1 MIRRNRVPK
10 RSCNAFVA
18 TRFLLVC
25 LPTLQIYEKK
35 ATVAELHYCSHSTGS
50 QSGKLVSMDYTNI
63 IELMDQHFA
72 SHSTEKKIPGA
83 AYGLIKDGKL
93 IHAKGFGETV
103 LDSNSC
109 PDKSSVF
116 RIASMTKSFTATA
129 ILLLRDAGKLRLDDD
144 ITIYLPW
151 TDSIG
156 IPDFGHVI
164 TIRDLLTM
172 NAGFPTDDPWGDRQE
187 SLEIDSFDDLVSQGL
202 SFTRAP
208 RMGFEYSNLGY
219 ALLGRIIS
227 VTSGMDY
234 LDFVKSAIHQPL
246 KMSSSTFHQSEVASE
261 QFVQGYA
268 EFASGFV
275 PEPLTV
281 PGAFSAMGGL
291 LSNVEDLAKWV
302 AGFQSAWK
310 ETSDHPLQKWSRREM
325 QEPQRHARTAAFTDP
340 HTDQIK
346 SITTSYGYGL
356 LVDDDSLLGRFVS
369 HSGGYPGFGS
379 HMRWHPESGWGIV
392 ALGNR
397 TYAPMMPAASEA
409 MNIIIRDHV
418 KAPVISE
425 SLLWPD
431 TAAAM
436 SAVEELLV
444 SGNQSIADDW
454 FAVNMDLDQPRSE
467 RMAALAGVV
476 GNGAKI
482 SRVSESLKSTT
493 PAHAK
498 WQVTSDAGLLE
509 IEILLTPTKPPKIQ
523 TIKVAKVPS

>member
-1 MIRRNRVPK
+1 
-10 RSCNAFVA
+10 
-18 TRFLLVC
+18 
-25 LPTLQIYEKK
+25 
-35 ATVAELHYCSHSTGS
+35 
-50 QSGKLVSMDYTNI
+50 MDYKNI

-72 SHSTEKKIPGA
+72 SHLTEKKIPGV

-93 IHAKGFGETV
+93 IHSKGFGETV
-103 LDSNSC
+103 LDTNTC

-156 IPDFGHVI
+156 IPESGHVI

-187 SLEIDSFDDLVSQGL
+187 SLEIETFDDLVSQGL

-227 VTSGMDY
+227 VTSEMDY

-246 KMSSSTFHQSEVASE
+246 AMSSTTFHQSEVASE

-291 LSNVEDLAKWV
+291 LSNVEDLAKWI
-302 AGFQSAWK
+302 AEFQLAWN
-310 ETSDHPLQKWSRREM
+310 ESSSHPLQRWSRREM
-325 QEPQRHARTAAFTDP
+325 QEPQRHARTAAFTDL

-379 HMRWHPESGWGIV
+379 HMRWHPQSGWGIV

-409 MNIIIRDHV
+409 LNMIIRDHFDADSSV
-418 KAPVISE
+418 E
-425 SLLWPD
+425 SGLWPE
-431 TAAAM
+431 TVEAM
-436 SAVEELLV
+436 SAVEELLITAD
-444 SGNQSIADDW
+444 NSIADEW

-467 RMAALAGVV
+467 RMTALAGVV
-476 GNGAKI
+476 RTGTKL
-482 SRVSESLKSTT
+482 SRVSENLKSTT

-498 WQVTSDAGLLE
+498 WQVASNAGHIE
-509 IEILLTPTKPPKIQ
+509 IEILLTPTRPPKVQ
-523 TIKVAKVPS
+523 TLKVAKVPS

>member
-1 MIRRNRVPK
+1 
-10 RSCNAFVA
+10 
-18 TRFLLVC
+18 
-25 LPTLQIYEKK
+25 
-35 ATVAELHYCSHSTGS
+35 
-50 QSGKLVSMDYTNI
+50 
-63 IELMDQHFA
+63 
-72 SHSTEKKIPGA
+72 
-83 AYGLIKDGKL
+83 
-93 IHAKGFGETV
+93 
-103 LDSNSC
+103 
-109 PDKSSVF
+109 
-116 RIASMTKSFTATA
+116 
-129 ILLLRDAGKLRLDDD
+129 
-144 ITIYLPW
+144 
-151 TDSIG
+151 
-156 IPDFGHVI
+156 
-164 TIRDLLTM
+164 M

-187 SLEIDSFDDLVSQGL
+187 SLEIESFDDLVSQGL

-219 ALLGRIIS
+219 ALLGRIIT
-227 VTSGMDY
+227 VASGMDY
-234 LDFVKSAIHQPL
+234 LDFVKTAIHEPL
-246 KMSSSTFHQSEVASE
+246 KMSSSTFHQSEVAE
-261 QFVQGYA
+261 KQFVQGYA

-291 LSNVEDLAKWV
+291 LSNVADLAKWV
-302 AGFQSAWK
+302 AGFQSAWN
-310 ETSDHPLQKWSRREM
+310 ESSTHPLQRWSRREM

-379 HMRWHPESGWGIV
+379 HMRWHPQSGWGIV

-409 MNIIIRDHV
+409 MNIIIRDHFD
-418 KAPVISE
+418 AGSTLE
-425 SLLWPD
+425 SNLWPD

-436 SAVEELLV
+436 SAVEELLA

-467 RMAALAGVV
+467 RMAALAEAIR
-476 GNGAKI
+476 NGSKI

-498 WQVTSDAGLLE
+498 WQVASDSGLLD

>member
-1 MIRRNRVPK
+1 MEH
-10 RSCNAFVA
+10 
-18 TRFLLVC
+18 
-25 LPTLQIYEKK
+25 Q
-35 ATVAELHYCSHSTGS
+35 
-50 QSGKLVSMDYTNI
+50 NI
-63 IELMDQHFA
+63 IDLLDQHFLQ
-72 SHSTEKKIPGA
+72 HQLEKKVPGV
-83 AYGLIKDGKL
+83 AYGLVKDGKL
-93 IHAKGFGETV
+93 IHSKGFGETV
-103 LDSNSC
+103 LDTNKC
-109 PDKSSVF
+109 PDESSVF

-144 ITIYLPW
+144 IRKYLPW

-187 SLEIDSFDDLVSQGL
+187 SLEIESFDDLVSQGL

-246 KMSSSTFHQSEVASE
+246 KMSSTTFHQSEVAKE

-302 AGFQSAWK
+302 SGFQSAWN
-310 ETSDHPLQKWSRREM
+310 ESSDHPLQKWSRREM
-325 QEPQRHARTAAFTDP
+325 QEPQRHARTTAFTDP

-356 LVDDDSLLGRFVS
+356 LVDEDSLLGRFVS

-397 TYAPMMPAASEA
+397 TYAPMMPVASEA
-409 MNIIIRDHV
+409 MNLIIRDHV
-418 KAPVISE
+418 SAKLASE
-425 SLLWPD
+425 SMLWPE
-431 TAAAM
+431 TVAAM
-436 SAVEELLV
+436 SAVEELL
-444 SGNQSIADDW
+444 STGNQSIADAW
-454 FAVNMDLDQPRSE
+454 FAINMDLDQPRPE
-467 RMAALAGVV
+467 RMAAISGTV
-476 GNGAKI
+476 GKNSKI
-482 SRVSESLKSTT
+482 SRVSESLHSTT
-493 PAHAK
+493 PAHVK
-498 WQVTSDAGLLE
+498 WQVTSDAGLVE
-509 IEILLTPTKPPKIQ
+509 IEILLSPTKPPKIQ
-523 TIKVAKVPS
+523 TLKVAKVPS

>member
-1 MIRRNRVPK
+1 MDNRNI
-10 RSCNAFVA
+10 F
-18 TRFLLVC
+18 
-25 LPTLQIYEKK
+25 
-35 ATVAELHYCSHSTGS
+35 
-50 QSGKLVSMDYTNI
+50 D
-63 IELMDQHFA
+63 LMDQHF
-72 SHSTEKKIPGA
+72 SKHQGDKKIPGV
-83 AYGLIKDGKL
+83 AYGLIKDGQL
-93 IHAKGFGETV
+93 VHSKGFGETV
-103 LDSNSC
+103 LNSNAC

-116 RIASMTKSFTATA
+116 RIASMTKSFTATT

-156 IPDFGHVI
+156 VPEFGHPI

-187 SLEIDSFDDLVSQGL
+187 SLEIETFDDLVSQGL

-227 VTSGMDY
+227 VASGMDY
-234 LDFVKSAIHQPL
+234 LDFVKTAIHQPL
-246 KMSSSTFHQSEVASE
+246 QMSSTTFHQSEVISK

-268 EFASGFV
+268 EFATGFV

-302 AGFQSAWK
+302 AGFQSAWN
-310 ETSDHPLQKWSRREM
+310 ESSTHPLEKWSRREM
-325 QEPQRHARTAAFTDP
+325 QEPQRHARTTAFTDP
-340 HTDQIK
+340 HTNQIK

-379 HMRWHPESGWGIV
+379 HMRWHPQSGWGIV

-409 MNIIIRDHV
+409 LNIIVRDFV
-418 KAPVISE
+418 PARIYSE
-425 SLLWPD
+425 SDLWFE
-431 TAAAM
+431 TASAM
-436 SAVEELLV
+436 NAVEELLTNWD
-444 SGNQSIADDW
+444 NQLADDW
-454 FAVNMDLDQPRSE
+454 FAVNMDLDQPRPE
-467 RMAALAGVV
+467 RMTAIKAATG
-476 GNGAKI
+476 GSTTITRIPG
-482 SRVSESLKSTT
+482 SLSSTT

-498 WQVTSDAGLLE
+498 WQVSSDSGLVE
-509 IEILLTPTKPPKIQ
+509 IELLMTPTAPPKIQ
-523 TIKVAKVPS
+523 TLKVAKGPA

>member
-18 TRFLLVC
+18 TRFLLIY
-25 LPTLQIYEKK
+25 LTTLQIYEKK
-35 ATVAELHYCSHSTGS
+35 ATVAELHYCPHLTGS
-50 QSGKLVSMDYTNI
+50 QSGKLVRMDYKNI
-63 IELMDQHFA
+63 IELMDQHFS
-72 SHSTEKKIPGA
+72 SHLTNKKIPGI
-83 AYGLIKDGKL
+83 AYGLIKDGRL
-93 IHAKGFGETV
+93 IHSKGFGETV
-103 LDSNSC
+103 LDTDAC

-156 IPDFGHVI
+156 IPEFGHVI

-187 SLEIDSFDDLVSQGL
+187 SLEIGTFDDLVSQGL

-227 VTSGMDY
+227 VTSEMDY

-246 KMSSSTFHQSEVASE
+246 EMSSTTFHQSEVLPE

-291 LSNVEDLAKWV
+291 LSNIEDLTKWV
-302 AGFQSAWK
+302 AGFQSAW
-310 ETSDHPLQKWSRREM
+310 SDSSRHPLQKWSRREM

-356 LVDDDSLLGRFVS
+356 LVDDDSLLGRFVY

-379 HMRWHPESGWGIV
+379 HMRWHPDSGWGIV

-397 TYAPMMPAASEA
+397 TYAPMMPAVSEA
-409 MNIIIRDHV
+409 LNKIIRDHFNADAAVESKLWPETV
-418 KAPVISE
+418 KAI
-425 SLLWPD
+425 
-431 TAAAM
+431 
-436 SAVEELLV
+436 SAVEELL
-444 SGNQSIADDW
+444 STADNSIADEW
-454 FAVNMDLDQPRSE
+454 FAMNMDLDQPRSE
-467 RMAALAGVV
+467 RMFEINSLV
-476 GNGAKI
+476 GTGSK
-482 SRVSESLKSTT
+482 VSKVAETLESTT

-498 WQVTSDAGLLE
+498 WQVSGNSGLLE

-523 TIKVAKVPS
+523 TLKVNKVPL

>member
-1 MIRRNRVPK
+1 M
-10 RSCNAFVA
+10 
-18 TRFLLVC
+18 
-25 LPTLQIYEKK
+25 
-35 ATVAELHYCSHSTGS
+35 
-50 QSGKLVSMDYTNI
+50 SGKLISMGHQNI
-63 IELMDQHFA
+63 IDLLDQHFLQ
-72 SHSTEKKIPGA
+72 HQQDKKIPGV
-83 AYGLIKDGKL
+83 AYGLIKNGEL
-93 IHAKGFGETV
+93 IHSNGFGESV
-103 LDSNSC
+103 IDSNSC
-109 PDKSSVF
+109 PNRSSVF

-156 IPDFGHVI
+156 IPEFGHVI

-187 SLEIDSFDDLVSQGL
+187 SLEIETFDDLVSQGL

-219 ALLGRIIS
+219 ALLGRVIS
-227 VTSGMDY
+227 VVSGMDY
-234 LDFVKSAIHQPL
+234 LDFVKFAIHQPL
-246 KMSSSTFHQSEVASE
+246 AMSCTTFHQSEVSPE

-291 LSNVEDLAKWV
+291 LSNIEDLAKWV
-302 AGFQSAWK
+302 AGFQSAWN

-325 QEPQRHARTAAFTDP
+325 QEPQRHARTTAFTDP
-340 HTDQIK
+340 HTDQLK

-379 HMRWHPESGWGIV
+379 HMRWHSESGWGIV

-409 MNIIIRDHV
+409 MNIIIRDHFNTDANV
-418 KAPVISE
+418 E
-425 SLLWPD
+425 SKLWPE
-431 TAAAM
+431 TVKAM
-436 SAVEELLV
+436 SAIEELLATG
-444 SGNQSIADDW
+444 SQSIADEW

-467 RMAALAGVV
+467 RMAALAGVLRP
-476 GNGAKI
+476 GSKI
-482 SRVSESLKSTT
+482 SRVSESLKSSTR
-493 PAHAK
+493 AHAK
-498 WQVTSDAGLLE
+498 WQVSGDAGLVE

-523 TIKVAKVPS
+523 TLKVNMVPS

>member
-1 MIRRNRVPK
+1 
-10 RSCNAFVA
+10 
-18 TRFLLVC
+18 
-25 LPTLQIYEKK
+25 
-35 ATVAELHYCSHSTGS
+35 
-50 QSGKLVSMDYTNI
+50 MDYTNI
-63 IELMDQHFA
+63 IDSMDQHFA
-72 SHSTEKKIPGA
+72 NHLSEKKIPGL

-93 IHAKGFGETV
+93 FHSKGFGETV
-103 LDSNSC
+103 LDTNTF

-187 SLEIDSFDDLVSQGL
+187 SLEIETFDDLVSQGL

-227 VTSGMDY
+227 VTSGVDY
-234 LDFVKSAIHQPL
+234 IDFVKSAIHQPL
-246 KMSSSTFHQSEVASE
+246 TMSSTTFHQSEVSPDR
-261 QFVQGYA
+261 FVQGYA

-275 PEPLTV
+275 SEPLTV

-291 LSNVEDLAKWV
+291 LSNIEDLAKWV
-302 AGFQSAWK
+302 SGFQSAWN

-397 TYAPMMPAASEA
+397 TYAPMMPVASEA
-409 MNIIIRDHV
+409 MNIIIRDHFNADARV
-418 KAPVISE
+418 E
-425 SLLWPD
+425 SSLWPE
-431 TAAAM
+431 TIGAM
-436 SAVEELLV
+436 SAIEELLE
-444 SGNQSIADDW
+444 SGNQSIADEW

-467 RMAALAGVV
+467 RMAALSGVV
-476 GNGAKI
+476 GNGSKI
-482 SRVSESLKSTT
+482 SRAPESLKSTT

-498 WQVTSDAGLLE
+498 WQVTSDSGLIE
-509 IEILLTPTKPPKIQ
+509 IEILLTPTKPPKVQ
-523 TIKVAKVPS
+523 TLRVAKVPS

>member
-18 TRFLLVC
+18 TRFLLFC
-25 LPTLQIYEKK
+25 SPTLQIYEKK
-35 ATVAELHYCSHSTGS
+35 ATVAELHYCPHSTGS
-50 QSGKLVSMDYTNI
+50 QSGKLVTMDYKNI
-63 IELMDQHFA
+63 IELVDQHFA
-72 SHSTEKKIPGA
+72 SHLTEKKIPGI

-93 IHAKGFGETV
+93 IHSKGFGETV
-103 LDSNSC
+103 LGANSC
-109 PDKSSVF
+109 PDQSSVF

-156 IPDFGHVI
+156 IPEFGHVI

-187 SLEIDSFDDLVSQGL
+187 SLEIETFDDLVSQGL

-246 KMSSSTFHQSEVASE
+246 EMSSTTFHQSEVSPE

-275 PEPLTV
+275 PEPLTI

-291 LSNVEDLAKWV
+291 LSNIEDLAKWV
-302 AGFQSAWK
+302 AGFQSAWN
-310 ETSDHPLQKWSRREM
+310 ESSQHPLQKWSRREM
-325 QEPQRHARTAAFTDP
+325 QEPQRHSRTAAFTDP

-409 MNIIIRDHV
+409 MNAIIRDHFNADANV
-418 KAPVISE
+418 E
-425 SLLWPD
+425 SKLWPE
-431 TAAAM
+431 TVKAM

-444 SGNQSIADDW
+444 AGNQSIADEW

-467 RMAALAGVV
+467 RMTALAGVV
-476 GNGAKI
+476 RNGSKI

-498 WQVTSDAGLLE
+498 WQVTSDDGLIE
-509 IEILLTPTKPPKIQ
+509 IEILLTPTKPPKVQ
-523 TIKVAKVPS
+523 ALKVAKVP

>member
-1 MIRRNRVPK
+1 
-10 RSCNAFVA
+10 
-18 TRFLLVC
+18 
-25 LPTLQIYEKK
+25 
-35 ATVAELHYCSHSTGS
+35 
-50 QSGKLVSMDYTNI
+50 MDYSNI

-72 SHSTEKKIPGA
+72 SHITDKKIPGI
-83 AYGLIKDGKL
+83 AYGLIKDAKL

-103 LDSNSC
+103 LDSNTC

-156 IPDFGHVI
+156 IPEFGHVI

-187 SLEIDSFDDLVSQGL
+187 SLEIETFDDLVSQGL

-227 VTSGMDY
+227 VASGMDY

-246 KMSSSTFHQSEVASE
+246 ELSSTTFHQSEVSPE

-275 PEPLTV
+275 PEPLTI

-291 LSNVEDLAKWV
+291 LSNIEDLAKWV
-302 AGFQSAWK
+302 AGFQSAWND
-310 ETSDHPLQKWSRREM
+310 SSQHPLQKWSRREM

-397 TYAPMMPAASEA
+397 TYAPMMPAATEA
-409 MNIIIRDHV
+409 MNKIIRDHFNADASV
-418 KAPVISE
+418 E
-425 SLLWPD
+425 SKLWPE
-431 TAAAM
+431 TAKAM
-436 SAVEELLV
+436 SAIEELLA
-444 SGNQSIADDW
+444 SGNQSITDEW

-467 RMAALAGVV
+467 RMASIVELV
-476 GNGAKI
+476 GTGSKV
-482 SRVSESLKSTT
+482 SRVAESVSNTT

-498 WQVTSDAGLLE
+498 WQVSCSSGLVE

-523 TIKVAKVPS
+523 TLKLNKVPL

>member
-1 MIRRNRVPK
+1 MEH
-10 RSCNAFVA
+10 
-18 TRFLLVC
+18 
-25 LPTLQIYEKK
+25 Q
-35 ATVAELHYCSHSTGS
+35 
-50 QSGKLVSMDYTNI
+50 NI
-63 IELMDQHFA
+63 IDLLDQHFLQ
-72 SHSTEKKIPGA
+72 HQLEKKVPGV
-83 AYGLIKDGKL
+83 AYGLVKDGKL
-93 IHAKGFGETV
+93 IHSKGFGETV
-103 LDSNSC
+103 LDTNKC
-109 PDKSSVF
+109 PDESSVF

-144 ITIYLPW
+144 IRKYLPW

-187 SLEIDSFDDLVSQGL
+187 SLEIESFDDLVSQGL

-246 KMSSSTFHQSEVASE
+246 KMSSTTFHQSEVAKE

-302 AGFQSAWK
+302 SGFQSAWN
-310 ETSDHPLQKWSRREM
+310 ESSDHPLQKWSRREM
-325 QEPQRHARTAAFTDP
+325 QEPQRHARTTAFTDP

-356 LVDDDSLLGRFVS
+356 LVDEDSLLGRFVS

-409 MNIIIRDHV
+409 MNLIIRDHV
-418 KAPVISE
+418 PAKLASE
-425 SLLWPD
+425 SMLWPE
-431 TAAAM
+431 TVAAM
-436 SAVEELLV
+436 SAVEELL
-444 SGNQSIADDW
+444 STGNQSIADAW
-454 FAVNMDLDQPRSE
+454 FAINMDLDQPRPE
-467 RMAALAGVV
+467 RMAAILGTV
-476 GNGAKI
+476 GKNSKI
-482 SRVSESLKSTT
+482 SRVSESLKSAT
-493 PAHAK
+493 PANVK
-498 WQVTSDAGLLE
+498 WQVTSDAGLVE
-509 IEILLTPTKPPKIQ
+509 IEILLSPTKPPKIQ
-523 TIKVAKVPS
+523 TLKVAKVPS

>member
-1 MIRRNRVPK
+1 MGH
-10 RSCNAFVA
+10 
-18 TRFLLVC
+18 
-25 LPTLQIYEKK
+25 Q
-35 ATVAELHYCSHSTGS
+35 
-50 QSGKLVSMDYTNI
+50 NI
-63 IELMDQHFA
+63 IDLLDQHFLQ
-72 SHSTEKKIPGA
+72 HQQEKKIPGV
-83 AYGLIKDGKL
+83 AYGLIKDGEL
-93 IHAKGFGETV
+93 IHSKGFGETV
-103 LDSNSC
+103 LDSNTC
-109 PDKSSVF
+109 PAKSSVF

-156 IPDFGHVI
+156 IPDLGHVI

-187 SLEIDSFDDLVSQGL
+187 SLEIESFDDLVSQGL

-219 ALLGRIIS
+219 ALLGRVIS
-227 VTSGMDY
+227 VVSGMDY
-234 LDFVKSAIHQPL
+234 LDFVKSAIHKPL
-246 KMSSSTFHQSEVASE
+246 AMSSTTFHQSEVASE

-275 PEPLTV
+275 PEPLTI

-291 LSNVEDLAKWV
+291 LSNIKDLAKWV
-302 AGFQSAWK
+302 AGFQSAWN
-310 ETSDHPLQKWSRREM
+310 ESSQHPLQKWSRREM
-325 QEPQRHARTAAFTDP
+325 QEPQRHARTAASTDP

-397 TYAPMMPAASEA
+397 TYAPMMPATTEA
-409 MNIIIRDHV
+409 MNLIIRDHFDAGASV
-418 KAPVISE
+418 E
-425 SLLWPD
+425 SKLWPE
-431 TAAAM
+431 TVSAM
-436 SAVEELLV
+436 SAIEELLA
-444 SGNQSIADDW
+444 SGNQSTADDW

-467 RMAALAGVV
+467 RMAALAGTV
-476 GNGAKI
+476 GTGCKI
-482 SRVSESLKSTT
+482 TRVKESLKSTT

-498 WQVTSDAGLLE
+498 WQVSSDAEVIE
-509 IEILLTPTKPPKIQ
+509 IEILLSPTRPPKIQ
-523 TIKVAKVPS
+523 TLKVAKVPS

>member
-1 MIRRNRVPK
+1 MDNRNI
-10 RSCNAFVA
+10 F
-18 TRFLLVC
+18 
-25 LPTLQIYEKK
+25 
-35 ATVAELHYCSHSTGS
+35 
-50 QSGKLVSMDYTNI
+50 D
-63 IELMDQHFA
+63 LMDQHF
-72 SHSTEKKIPGA
+72 SKHQGDKKIPGV
-83 AYGLIKDGKL
+83 AYGLIKDGQL
-93 IHAKGFGETV
+93 VHSKGFGETV
-103 LDSNSC
+103 LNSNAC
-109 PDKSSVF
+109 PDQSSVF
-116 RIASMTKSFTATA
+116 RIASMTKSFTATT

-156 IPDFGHVI
+156 VPEFGHPI

-187 SLEIDSFDDLVSQGL
+187 SLEIETFDDLVSQGL

-246 KMSSSTFHQSEVASE
+246 EMSSTTFHQSEVVSE
-261 QFVQGYA
+261 KFVQGYA

-275 PEPLTV
+275 PEPLTI

-291 LSNVEDLAKWV
+291 LSNIEDLAKWV
-302 AGFQSAWK
+302 AGFQSAWN
-310 ETSDHPLQKWSRREM
+310 ESSTHPLQKWSRREM

-379 HMRWHPESGWGIV
+379 HMRWHPQSGWGIV

-409 MNIIIRDHV
+409 LNIIVRDFV
-418 KAPVISE
+418 PARTYSE
-425 SLLWPD
+425 SDLWFE
-431 TAAAM
+431 TASAM
-436 SAVEELLV
+436 NAVEELLTNWN
-444 SGNQSIADDW
+444 NQLADDW
-454 FAVNMDLDQPRSE
+454 FAVNMDLDQPRPE
-467 RMAALAGVV
+467 RITAITAATG
-476 GNGAKI
+476 
-482 SRVSESLKSTT
+482 ESTTITRIPGSLSSTT

-498 WQVTSDAGLLE
+498 WQVSSDSGLVE
-509 IEILLTPTKPPKIQ
+509 IELLMTPTAPPKVQ
-523 TIKVAKVPS
+523 TLKVAKVPT

>member
-1 MIRRNRVPK
+1 
-10 RSCNAFVA
+10 
-18 TRFLLVC
+18 
-25 LPTLQIYEKK
+25 
-35 ATVAELHYCSHSTGS
+35 
-50 QSGKLVSMDYTNI
+50 MDYKNI
-63 IELMDQHFA
+63 IELMDQHFS
-72 SHSTEKKIPGA
+72 SHLTEKKIPGV

-93 IHAKGFGETV
+93 IHSKGFGETI
-103 LDSNSC
+103 LDTNTC
-109 PDKSSVF
+109 PDRSSVF

-156 IPDFGHVI
+156 IPEFGHVI

-187 SLEIDSFDDLVSQGL
+187 SLEIETFDDLVSQGL

-246 KMSSSTFHQSEVASE
+246 AMSSTTFHQSEVASE

-275 PEPLTV
+275 PEPLTI

-291 LSNVEDLAKWV
+291 LSNIEDLAKWV
-302 AGFQSAWK
+302 AGFQSAWN
-310 ETSDHPLQKWSRREM
+310 ESSQHPLQKWSRREM

-340 HTDQIK
+340 HSDQIK

-409 MNIIIRDHV
+409 MNMIIRDHFDADTSV
-418 KAPVISE
+418 DSR
-425 SLLWPD
+425 LWPE
-431 TAAAM
+431 TVEAM
-436 SAVEELLV
+436 SAIEELLTF
-444 SGNQSIADDW
+444 GNQSIADQW

-467 RMAALAGVV
+467 RMAALSGVV
-476 GNGAKI
+476 RIGTKL

-498 WQVTSDAGLLE
+498 WQMASDVELFE
-509 IEILLTPTKPPKIQ
+509 IEILLTPTKPPKVQ
-523 TIKVAKVPS
+523 TLKVAKVPS

>member
-1 MIRRNRVPK
+1 
-10 RSCNAFVA
+10 
-18 TRFLLVC
+18 
-25 LPTLQIYEKK
+25 
-35 ATVAELHYCSHSTGS
+35 
-50 QSGKLVSMDYTNI
+50 MDYQHI
-63 IELMDQHFA
+63 FDLMDQYFSKHQQ
-72 SHSTEKKIPGA
+72 EKKIPGV
-83 AYGLIKDGKL
+83 AYGLIKDGQL
-93 IHAKGFGETV
+93 VHVKGFGQTV
-103 LDSNSC
+103 LDSGTC
-109 PDKSSVF
+109 PERSSVF

-156 IPDFGHVI
+156 VPEFGHPI
-164 TIRDLLTM
+164 TVRDLLTM

-187 SLEIDSFDDLVSQGL
+187 SLEIETFDDLVSQGL

-246 KMSSSTFHQSEVASE
+246 EMSSTTFHQSEVVGE

-268 EFASGFV
+268 EFATGFV

-291 LSNVEDLAKWV
+291 LSNVEDMAKWI
-302 AGFQSAWK
+302 AGFQSAWN
-310 ETSDHPLQKWSRREM
+310 ESSTHPLQKWSRREM
-325 QEPQRHARTAAFTDP
+325 QEPQRHARTTAFTDP
-340 HTDQIK
+340 HTNQIK

-379 HMRWHPESGWGIV
+379 HMRWHPQSGWGIV

-409 MNIIIRDHV
+409 LNIIVRDHV
-418 KAPVISE
+418 PAKTYSE
-425 SLLWPD
+425 SDVWFE
-431 TAAAM
+431 TASAM
-436 SAVEELLV
+436 NAVEELLTNWD
-444 SGNQSIADDW
+444 NQLADDW
-454 FAVNMDLDQPRSE
+454 FAVNMDLDQPRVE
-467 RMAALAGVV
+467 RVAAITAVTGT
-476 GNGAKI
+476 GSTI
-482 SRVSESLKSTT
+482 SRIPGSLSSTT

-498 WQVTSDAGLLE
+498 WQISSDSGLVE
-509 IEILLTPTKPPKIQ
+509 IELLMSPTAPPKIQ
-523 TIKVAKVPS
+523 TLKVAKAPS

>member
-1 MIRRNRVPK
+1 M
-10 RSCNAFVA
+10 
-18 TRFLLVC
+18 
-25 LPTLQIYEKK
+25 E
-35 ATVAELHYCSHSTGS
+35 
-50 QSGKLVSMDYTNI
+50 YTNI

-72 SHSTEKKIPGA
+72 SHLTEKKIPGV

-93 IHAKGFGETV
+93 IHSKGFGETV
-103 LDSNSC
+103 LDTKTC

-129 ILLLRDAGKLRLDDD
+129 ILLLRDAGQLRLDDD
-144 ITIYLPW
+144 ITMYLPW

-156 IPDFGHVI
+156 IPEFGHVI

-187 SLEIDSFDDLVSQGL
+187 SLEIETFDDLVSQGL

-219 ALLGRIIS
+219 ALLGRVIT
-227 VTSGMDY
+227 VVSGMDY
-234 LDFVKSAIHQPL
+234 LDFIKSAIHQPL
-246 KMSSSTFHQSEVASE
+246 AMSSTTFHQSEVSDE
-261 QFVQGYA
+261 NFVQGYA

-291 LSNVEDLAKWV
+291 LSNVKDLAKWV
-302 AGFQSAWK
+302 SGFQSAWN
-310 ETSDHPLQKWSRREM
+310 ETSYHPLQKWSRREM

-409 MNIIIRDHV
+409 MNLIIRDHV
-418 KAPVISE
+418 TLDADSEARLWPETVAAMAAVE
-425 SLLWPD
+425 SLLSTSD
-431 TAAAM
+431 K
-436 SAVEELLV
+436 
-444 SGNQSIADDW
+444 SITDDW
-454 FAVNMDLDQPRSE
+454 FAVNMDLDQPRTE
-467 RMAALAGVV
+467 RMAAITGLV
-476 GNGAKI
+476 GKGSKI
-482 SRVSESLKSTT
+482 SRVSQSLKSTT

-498 WQVTSDAGLLE
+498 WQVASDSGLVE

-523 TIKVAKVPS
+523 TLKVAKVPS

>member
-1 MIRRNRVPK
+1 
-10 RSCNAFVA
+10 
-18 TRFLLVC
+18 
-25 LPTLQIYEKK
+25 
-35 ATVAELHYCSHSTGS
+35 
-50 QSGKLVSMDYTNI
+50 MDYTNI

-72 SHSTEKKIPGA
+72 SHQTEKKIPGV
-83 AYGLIKDGKL
+83 AYGLIKDGEL
-93 IHAKGFGETV
+93 IHSKGFGETV
-103 LDSNSC
+103 LDSNIC

-129 ILLLRDAGKLRLDDD
+129 ILILRDAGKLRLDDD

-156 IPDFGHVI
+156 IPDLGHVI
-164 TIRDLLTM
+164 TIRDLLIM

-187 SLEIDSFDDLVSQGL
+187 SLEIESFDDLVSQGL

-219 ALLGRIIS
+219 ALLGRVIS
-227 VTSGMDY
+227 VVSGIDY

-246 KMSSSTFHQSEVASE
+246 AMSSTTFHQSEVSPE

-275 PEPLTV
+275 PEPLTI

-291 LSNVEDLAKWV
+291 LSNIEDLAKWV
-302 AGFQSAWK
+302 AGCQSAWN

-409 MNIIIRDHV
+409 MNIIVRDHMKSDV
-418 KAPVISE
+418 FSE
-425 SLLWPD
+425 SRLW
-431 TAAAM
+431 TETVSAM
-436 SAVEELLV
+436 SAMEELLE

-467 RMAALAGVV
+467 RMAALSGIVA
-476 GNGAKI
+476 NGSKI
-482 SRVSESLKSTT
+482 SRIPESLKGTT

-498 WQVTSDAGLLE
+498 WQVSCDAEVVE
-509 IEILLTPTKPPKIQ
+509 IEILLSPTRPPKIQ
-523 TIKVAKVPS
+523 TLKVAKVPS